1 MVSKG
6 KLYTDVMEKLNFEPG
21 LDSSNIAVSIIND
34 NNVDNIVM
42 LGGKMQ
48 SYAEKH
54 IAEEA
59 VEKIKKVRGVANEIE
74 VDVSLKYKRS
84 DVDIAKAAINALR
97 WTVLVPHEKIKVA
110 TENGCLTLVGEVNDL
125 YQKARAHDAV
135 KNLFGVLTIIN
146 EIKVITNVKP
156 TAVKETI
163 IKEFERNARID
174 ANNIQVEVEGTKIIL
189 KGRVKNFD
197 EYKEAKNA
205 ALSISGI
212 TEVEVDDLK
221 IS

>member
-110 TENGCLTLVGEVNDL
+110 TENGYLTLVGEVNDL

>member
-1 MVSKG
+1 VVSNS
-6 KLYTDVMEKLNFEPG
+6 KLYANVMAKLRFEPG

-42 LGGKMQ
+42 LGGKVQ

-97 WTVLVPHEKIKVA
+97 WTVLVPREKIKVA
-110 TENGCLTLVGEVNDL
+110 IENGCLTLVGEVNDL

-189 KGRVKNFD
+189 KGGVKNFD